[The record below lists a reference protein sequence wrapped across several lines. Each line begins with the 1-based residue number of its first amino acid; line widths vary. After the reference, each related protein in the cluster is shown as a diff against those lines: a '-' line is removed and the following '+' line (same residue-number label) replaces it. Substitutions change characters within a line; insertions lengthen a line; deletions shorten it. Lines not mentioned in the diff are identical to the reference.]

1 MKNNTLAIVKNRL
14 KLEKMI
20 SMNEDYEKILKQSQ
34 KLDKFINI
42 EMKAQLSKNN
52 LISNDDKKK
61 ITK

>member
-52 LISNDDKKK
+52 LISNNNKEK
-61 ITK
+61 ITN

>member
-20 SMNEDYEKILKQSQ
+20 SMNEDYDKILKQSQ

-52 LISNDDKKK
+52 LISNNNKEK
-61 ITK
+61 ITN